1 MGSGMNARDLPYGG
15 REIAEL
21 RAAGKRPADMVLV
34 SLIGPLR
41 ESNPVI
47 VAKPR
52 RAYEWRF
59 LIGLHVAVVVDTET
73 ANLPDVVSAIEA
85 AKPATLS
92 VWFADRQDGVN
103 VALHGFRPQTRSGR
117 RMGIIQRAA
126 WAGLG
131 TDKPTDECLTLI
143 ACQAKRRAIEN
154 AGRFDAALVEMA
166 HVGFRR
172 VFGKAWEAV

>member
-1 MGSGMNARDLPYGG
+1 MNARDFPYGA

-21 RAAGKRPADMVLV
+21 RTTGKRPADLVLV

-47 VAKPR
+47 VAKPG
-52 RAYEWRF
+52 RAYDWRF
-59 LIGLHVAVVVDTET
+59 LVGLHVAVVVDTET
-73 ANLPDVVSAIEA
+73 ANLPGAVGAIDA

-103 VALHGFRPQTRSGR
+103 VALHGYRPQTRSGR
-117 RMGIIQRAA
+117 RMGIMQRVA

-131 TDKPTDECLTLI
+131 TDRPAAECLTLI
-143 ACQAKRRAIEN
+143 AGQAKRRAIEN
-154 AGRFDAALVEMA
+154 ASRFDAALVEMA
-166 HVGFRR
+166 QAGFRR
-172 VFGKAWEAV
+172 IFGKAWEAA

>member
-1 MGSGMNARDLPYGG
+1 MNARDLPYGA
-15 REIAEL
+15 REITEL
-21 RAAGKRPADMVLV
+21 RSTGKRPADLVLV

-47 VAKPR
+47 VAKPW

-59 LIGLHVAVVVDTET
+59 LVGLHVAVVVDTET
-73 ANLPDVVSAIEA
+73 VNLPNVVGAIEV

-103 VALHGFRPQTRSGR
+103 IALLGYRPQTRSGR
-117 RMGIIQRAA
+117 RMGIMQRAA

-131 TDKPTDECLTLI
+131 TERPSAECLMLI
-143 ACQAKRRAIEN
+143 ASQAKRRAIEN
-154 AGRFDAALVEMA
+154 ASRFDAALVEMA
-166 HVGFRR
+166 QAGLRR
-172 VFGKAWEAV
+172 IFGKAWEAA